1 MTSDPMIAI
10 LDQLAE
16 HAEQIARLDARDA
29 ASTDEANRRLADLA
43 VLAASLDGHVA
54 ELAALTARIR
64 PQSPGGPAAAV
75 QEPAAAGPGGRWW
88 EAAGTG
94 RDQAVAGLRAWVEQV
109 YRPGYGQLA
118 VSLGTCWDQ
127 HDLCLYALDILAG
140 LWSYLYLAAE
150 QEPGVLSAQA
160 EYQAR
165 ILPALAEQMSA
176 ETSRCRHAR
185 ERLSVA
191 RPARRT
197 S

>member
-1 MTSDPMIAI
+1 MTNDPMIAI

-29 ASTDEANRRLADLA
+29 ASTDEVNRRLADLA
-43 VLAASLDGHVA
+43 VLAAGLDGHVA
-54 ELAALTARIR
+54 ELTARIR
-64 PQSPGGPAAAV
+64 PRSPGGPAGPV
-75 QEPAAAGPGGRWW
+75 QEPAAPGPGGRWW
-88 EAAGTG
+88 EAAGAD

-118 VSLGTCWDQ
+118 ASLGTCWDQ